1 MFVEISVK
9 MIRFFVTVLFSFLFF
24 SCQRIERQEFSSENK
39 ADTSEL
45 QNVILDQQNPFRMR
59 DSIKHYAI
67 IPNVSINAKIK
78 ILHNLQDSL
87 QKVILSDQKN
97 KFSEIDK
104 LNYLI
109 VKYIANL
116 IEIHN
121 IEPNRLARK
130 NIKFIQSA
138 NKKLGILSWDE
149 NTGSAFQSF
158 INILIYR
165 TKNNKFKTH
174 HLEWI
179 NRKKEYPPYAG
190 KMTNIN
196 RLGMVNGQDIYMIF
210 SEGIGCSDCLQKTFI
225 GLSLASD
232 TIDLNYPLFVDNSD
246 LIVDS
251 KNDNLILFNYFPNH
265 KKIMLKM
272 YTDTIIDNHIVPL
285 DTIFKEWIFG
295 GEVFLENTEE

>member
-9 MIRFFVTVLFSFLFF
+9 MIRFFVTILFYLLLF

-39 ADTSEL
+39 TDTSEL
-45 QNVILDQQNPFRMR
+45 QNVILNHQNPFRMR

-97 KFSEIDK
+97 RYSEIDK

-109 VKYIANL
+109 IKYIVNL
-116 IEIHN
+116 IERHN
-121 IEPNRLARK
+121 IEPSRLARK

-138 NKKLGILSWDE
+138 NKKIGILSWDE

-196 RLGMVNGQDIYMIF
+196 RLGMVNGQEIYMIF

-225 GLSLASD
+225 GLSLVAD

-285 DTIFKEWIFG
+285 DTISKEWIFG
-295 GEVFLENTEE
+295 GEIFIENHY

>member
-9 MIRFFVTVLFSFLFF
+9 MVRFFIPVLFILFLI
-24 SCQRIERQEFSSENK
+24 SCQRIERQELSPDTK
-39 ADTSEL
+39 TDTSII
-45 QNVILDQQNPFRMR
+45 QNIILDHENPFRMR

-67 IPNVSINAKIK
+67 IPNVSINAKMK
-78 ILHNLQDSL
+78 ILLNLQDSL
-87 QKVILSDQKN
+87 QKVISSDQKN

-104 LNYLI
+104 FNYLI
-109 VKYIANL
+109 IKYIANL

-121 IEPNRLARK
+121 IEPSRLARK

-138 NKKLGILSWDE
+138 NKKIGILSWNE

-165 TKNNKFKTH
+165 NKSNKYKTY

-179 NRKKEYPPYAG
+179 NRKIEYPPYAG
-190 KMTNIN
+190 EMKSIN
-196 RLGMVNGQDIYMIF
+196 RLGIVDGKEVYMIF

-232 TIDLNYPLFVDNSD
+232 TIDINYPLFVEKSD

-251 KNDNLILFNYFPNH
+251 KNDNLVIFNYFPNQ
-265 KKIMLKM
+265 KKIMLKL
-272 YTDTIIDNHIVPL
+272 YTDTIINNNIIPL
-285 DTIFKEWIFG
+285 DTISKEWLFDG
-295 GEVFLENTEE
+295 KVFLEKTEN